1 MEVRE
6 PSVNVQI
13 AIAITLVVAGVL
25 MRFIPHVP
33 NFAPIGAI
41 ALFGG
46 AMLGWRLAIWLPL
59 AAMMISDIFLGFYQ
73 GIIFTWLGFLL
84 VAGLGMLL
92 KNKNFMKKVALGAP
106 AAAVIFYLVS
116 NFGVWLTSGMY
127 SMTLVGFIDCYV
139 QAIPFFRATLI
150 GDLFFSTVIFGAYE
164 LATYVASHKLRFA
177 DSSRTS

>member
-1 MEVRE
+1 MEVHK
-6 PSVNVQI
+6 PTVKMQVII
-13 AIAITLVVAGVL
+13 AAVL
-25 MRFIPHVP
+25 IICGILLRFVPHVP

-46 AMLGWRLAIWLPL
+46 AMLSWRLAIWLPL
-59 AAMMISDIFLGFYQ
+59 TAMILSDMVLGFYQ

-92 KNKNFMKKVALGAP
+92 RNKSFVRKVALGAP
-106 AAAVIFYLVS
+106 VAAVIFYLVS

-127 SMTLVGFIDCYV
+127 PATFAGFIDCYI
-139 QAIPFFRATLI
+139 QAIPFFRATLL

-164 LATYVASHKLRFA
+164 LATYMAR
-177 DSSRTS
+177 RTSSLTNTSHAG